1 MKGFLNKVSG
11 GAKPTGKAGM
21 SEAGGAMPPGTT
33 NGIEPTPKA
42 DISLPKTQAR
52 RSDMIRENALSPLY
66 NCL

>member
-21 SEAGGAMPPGTT
+21 NEAGGLAMAASS

-42 DISLPKTQAR
+42 DISLPKSQAR
-52 RSDMIRENALSPLY
+52 RLVNRADRFLCASHM
-66 NCL
+66 